1 MISAILLILNVFF
14 IIFFNKFSKLVNLFD
29 NPDNKRKLH
38 KKPIACIGGFL
49 IFINLF
55 IYFIF
60 VQYNFFYLNILL
72 PYFDNYD
79 FCIFFLISIIFFL
92 IGFID
97 DQFNLNANTKLILFS
112 SVILLINSTNSG

>member
-1 MISAILLILNVFF
+1 MILLILFILNLFL
-14 IIFFNKFSKLVNLFD
+14 IIFFSKLSKIINLFD
-29 NPDNKRKLH
+29 KPDNIRKLH
-38 KKPIACIGGFL
+38 RKPIASIGGIL

-79 FCIFFLISIIFFL
+79 FFIFFLISIIFF
-92 IGFID
+92 
-97 DQFNLNANTKLILFS
+97 FNR
-112 SVILLINSTNSG
+112 VY